1 MKRVFLKPRFKG
13 MQLHS
18 LYNYLISNPP
28 SGYEIISPPVT
39 NTHSFTKLASKNRN
53 YFYKQCMYYFG
64 SLPYIL
70 KQISEST
77 KNIKNFD
84 LIYASQHVLTT
95 EKNWIVD
102 LEYANALSG
111 YLDLRLSKN
120 VISKKLSSKKCKC
133 IMPWSDWSLKT
144 LKNSFDCKNFS
155 EKIKVV
161 RYTVPPKNN
170 IENKKDSKLKIL
182 FLGSINPANIA
193 SFEFKGI
200 YETIEAFLELQ
211 NDYDNIELIIRSL
224 IPTEF
229 KKKLENNK
237 DVKILEKPLSNQEL
251 ERLFLTSDIFPHSG
265 FEVLN
270 LSVLEAMS
278 YGLPVIS
285 TSLYNTPELIKNM
298 KNGLLIELPNTELF
312 HSKNGAPNDY
322 SKEFFTSMRK
332 NRPFMKNK
340 LVELLKLLIENKKL
354 RTEIGRQSRLTIEKG
369 EFSITH
375 RNDVLREIFEKA
387 I

>member
-1 MKRVFLKPRFKG
+1 MKKVFLKPRFKG
-13 MQLHS
+13 MRLHS

-28 SGYEIISPPVT
+28 SDYEIVSLPVT
-39 NTHSFTKLASKNRN
+39 NNHSFTRLTSKHRN

-64 SLPYIL
+64 SFPYIL
-70 KQISEST
+70 KQILEST
-77 KNIKNFD
+77 KDIQSYD
-84 LIYASQHVLTT
+84 LIYSSQHVLST

-111 YLDLRLSKN
+111 YLDLKLSKN
-120 VISKKLSSKKCKC
+120 IISKKLSSKNCKY

-144 LKNSFDCKNFS
+144 LKNSFDCRNFS

-161 RYTVPPKNN
+161 RYTVPPKKN
-170 IENKKDSKLKIL
+170 IENRKDSKLKIL

-211 NDYDNIELIIRSL
+211 NNYENIELIIRSV
-224 IPTEF
+224 IPVELRM
-229 KKKLENNK
+229 KLENNK
-237 DVKILEKPLSNQEL
+237 DVKIFEKPLSNEEL
-251 ERLFLTSDIFPHSG
+251 EKLFLTSDIFTHSG

-278 YGLPVIS
+278 YGLPVIA

-298 KNGLLIELPNTELF
+298 KNGLLIELPNPKLF
-312 HSKNGAPNDY
+312 YTKNGTPNDY
-322 SKEFFTSMRK
+322 SKQFLTEMRK
-332 NRPFMKNK
+332 LRPFMKDK
-340 LVELLKLLIENKKL
+340 LVESLKFLIENEKL
-354 RTEIGRQSRLTIEKG
+354 RKEIGRQARLTIEKG
-369 EFSITH
+369 EFSITR
-375 RNDVLREIFEKA
+375 RNELLREIFEEA